1 MKTRIIM
8 ITTVLAMGCLVWLL
22 GENRAYKAQYEKQQ
36 VKEAELIDRIFDLQS
51 EYDMLLDE
59 ALRLENETQILGSMI
74 GEMENLVD
82 VKNND

>member
-74 GEMENLVD
+74 DEMEVYIEE
-82 VKNND
+82 NND

>member
-1 MKTRIIM
+1 M

-74 GEMENLVD
+74 DEMEVYIEE
-82 VKNND
+82 NND